1 MSIREDI
8 HTVFAK
14 DPAARTVW
22 EILLCYPGL
31 HAIWMHRI
39 SHYLWKHNLFFLARF
54 TSHLARF
61 LTGVEIHPG
70 AKIGRRFFIDHGMGV
85 VIGETAE
92 VGDDVPMYMGTV
104 LGGTSL
110 AKKKRHPTIG
120 DGVVIGAG
128 SIVLGPVTVGKGA
141 KIGAGSVVVR
151 NVPPEATVVGVP
163 ARFAESKRPSI
174 KTNLDHANLPD
185 PMLLLVSRS
194 LDRQNHLEERLKCI
208 ESALLLP
215 EGQKILSD
223 LIKEG
228 EIKKALKE
236 ILGSEVG
243 IDTDDLGLVKD
254 IIVSDRQANVDMRLA
269 ATYPT
274 ASYLGEGI

>member
-1 MSIREDI
+1 
-8 HTVFAK
+8 
-14 DPAARTVW
+14 
-22 EILLCYPGL
+22 
-31 HAIWMHRI
+31 
-39 SHYLWKHNLFFLARF
+39 
-54 TSHLARF
+54 
-61 LTGVEIHPG
+61 
-70 AKIGRRFFIDHGMGV
+70 
-85 VIGETAE
+85 
-92 VGDDVPMYMGTV
+92 
-104 LGGTSL
+104 
-110 AKKKRHPTIG
+110 
-120 DGVVIGAG
+120 
-128 SIVLGPVTVGKGA
+128 
-141 KIGAGSVVVR
+141 
-151 NVPPEATVVGVP
+151 
-163 ARFAESKRPSI
+163 
-174 KTNLDHANLPD
+174 D